1 MLTTACLLS
10 MPVPLLKTL
19 LEIDWARLLDA
30 YHRDALRDVRG
41 LSREDSGASV
51 AWADRPLDPRLLRPV
66 LSLLRRSAQG
76 APRLPAPLRAPTRS
90 GSDDLEALCML
101 EGVRPLHAAVMAGH
115 AAACELLLSTRAVD
129 PWART
134 ASGETA
140 ARLAPHDATM
150 VRALLSR
157 RAGGDRWRGA
167 LAWVVTCCLTLVA
180 FFVLWTGPRL
190 DGVSANRTLAA
201 RPLLAAHVRRARRR
215 RRTAAVALVRDLLAA
230 LRDFAASTDAHA
242 RLAVALARFEA
253 ARAEADGGRA
263 PQGRLGAKAA
273 SLLPAASSD
282 DCFSSIKASL
292 VPPLSAPLKD
302 PALLAPAGASGTIL
316 SPTSTL
322 VDQDVFWRTHS
333 DVSAAT
339 LESSESDIV
348 SRAGS
353 TEGGA
358 AVHPPRGSARALV
371 LEGST
376 AESALAVA
384 ERSSLRARAL
394 AALEIDA
401 ATGIPALLFVPGAA
415 QERTSRVPP
424 DCIVAAAERA
434 AIQSACALDAVEL
447 ALHLEAEGG
456 CVALAEE
463 ALEASREAGDAASSP
478 QLAGAA
484 LRWLWCLAC
493 RRPASPALLWRVH
506 EALEAWKAC
515 TADAGVTD
523 VANGIVETSADGHA
537 ADWRGLAGVAAG
549 HLEAWSRTVA
559 ADAAL
564 RRAVRASS
572 LLGADEDSLEASPP
586 RPEAIEPTCS
596 QATER
601 RLTRW
606 LTGLREAVAE
616 HGAQASVGAISMA
629 RARLAQLDAALKAL
643 AALADA
649 VAAVQ
654 RLYVQEPASYR
665 DAAEL
670 AAPKAAAL
678 DDLAA
683 AIEAASDAPELQRDC
698 RAARRLLLAHRLDVR
713 VAAVRARISA
723 ALSSKQTDAQ
733 LAAFAGE
740 CGASVEAALADCAPG
755 EPGPRR
761 SLGSDHVLDSSDATG
776 PDPLLASIQAAK
788 CLVSDMALSAP
799 AFRMAALLQEAV
811 AALCRADGDARQLA
825 SRQEVFGVL
834 EDAESV
840 LGGAGVA
847 DGPLASRALATLSKA
862 VACAWETLLAP
873 VGTDAKADAPGRAA
887 ALAPSPCGA
896 PTDPAPAALTPP
908 AQEAPQRAFKS
919 PQSTAARRA
928 GREGR
933 APLRLRI
940 VAPDAAPS
948 WPRPRPSPVGVSS
961 PTPMQTRAPLRLA
974 ATPPGSNARPAHSA
988 HGTSRKQPLLHGDE
1002 PHVDTAPQAAA
1013 PAHWTS
1019 HESTSLGPAPAGH
1032 TTLTGSITGPAF
1044 IPDLHIASLLPP
1056 DSGRGETGW
1065 EMDPRAAPWA
1075 PGGSFLATSPL
1086 AAQPPALGAPPALA
1100 PTPVCVFFQSG
1111 YCQAGTQCAHSH
1123 DLDAGPWTGLSRLSP
1138 FPAAPSPAPP
1148 LGRTTSFP
1156 PRMPAS
1162 FAFGAPGSEAFCA
1175 DLAALPARPRLD
1187 ALSAEPAPS
1196 AAAALPLRGE
1206 PGEASVED
1214 LSLLES
1220 MLPDFLCLKRDASQ

>member
-1 MLTTACLLS
+1 MPPEPTRIAAGARPRPGRGRGPKSGSTCASKGRLADKAAQSAVAERLHWLLSALLPSALCALDVRAARASDASVKALANAVLTTACLLS

-30 YHRDALRDVRG
+30 YHRDALRDVRS
-41 LSREDSGASV
+41 LSREDSGGSA

-76 APRLPAPLRAPTRS
+76 APRLPAPLRAPTSS

-101 EGVRPLHAAVMAGH
+101 EGVRPLHAAAMAGH
-115 AAACELLLSTRAVD
+115 AAACELLLSTHAVD
-129 PWART
+129 AWART

-140 ARLAPHDATM
+140 AQLAPRDAPM

-167 LAWVVTCCLTLVA
+167 LAWVVTCWLTLVA
-180 FFVLWTGPRL
+180 FLVLWTGPRL
-190 DGVSANRTLAA
+190 DGVSAHRTPAA

-215 RRTAAVALVRDLLAA
+215 RRAAAVALVRDLLAA
-230 LRDFAASTDAHA
+230 LRDEAADADAHA
-242 RLAVALARFEA
+242 RLAAALAQFEA

-263 PQGRLGAKAA
+263 AQGRLGVKAA

-292 VPPLSAPLKD
+292 VPPLSSALKD
-302 PALLAPAGASGTIL
+302 PALLASAGASGTIL

-358 AVHPPRGSARALV
+358 AVQHPPRGSARALV

-424 DCIVAAAERA
+424 DCIVAAVERA
-434 AIQSACALDAVEL
+434 AIQSACALDAIEL

-463 ALEASREAGDAASSP
+463 ALEASREAGDVASSP

-596 QATER
+596 QAAER

-616 HGAQASVGAISMA
+616 HGAQASVGAVSTA

-654 RLYVQEPASYR
+654 GLYVQEPASYR

-698 RAARRLLLAHRLDVR
+698 RAAHRLLLAHRLDVR

-755 EPGPRR
+755 EK
-761 SLGSDHVLDSSDATG
+761 T
-776 PDPLLASIQAAK
+776 AK

-799 AFRMAALLQEAV
+799 AFRMATLLQEAV
-811 AALCRADGDARQLA
+811 ATLCRADGDARQLA

-873 VGTDAKADAPGRAA
+873 VGTDAKADARGGAA
-887 ALAPSPCGA
+887 
-896 PTDPAPAALTPP
+896 
-908 AQEAPQRAFKS
+908 
-919 PQSTAARRA
+919 
-928 GREGR
+928 
-933 APLRLRI
+933 
-940 VAPDAAPS
+940 
-948 WPRPRPSPVGVSS
+948 
-961 PTPMQTRAPLRLA
+961 
-974 ATPPGSNARPAHSA
+974 
-988 HGTSRKQPLLHGDE
+988 
-1002 PHVDTAPQAAA
+1002 
-1013 PAHWTS
+1013 
-1019 HESTSLGPAPAGH
+1019 
-1032 TTLTGSITGPAF
+1032 
-1044 IPDLHIASLLPP
+1044 
-1056 DSGRGETGW
+1056 
-1065 EMDPRAAPWA
+1065 
-1075 PGGSFLATSPL
+1075 
-1086 AAQPPALGAPPALA
+1086 PPALGASSALA
-1100 PTPVCVFFQSG
+1100 PTSVCVFFQSG

-1196 AAAALPLRGE
+1196 AAAALPARGE